1 MKKTFKTLT
10 TLSLLLALLITIKPI
25 TPVPQPEDNEP
36 GITVQGDDDK
46 ENADNIINC
55 Y

>member
-25 TPVPQPEDNEP
+25 VPVPQPEDTES
-36 GITVQGDDDK
+36 GIIVQGIDD
-46 ENADNIINC
+46 EGNEDNEINN

>member
-25 TPVPQPEDNEP
+25 IPVPQPEDNEP
-36 GITVQGDDDK
+36 GITVLGDDDDDL
-46 ENADNIINC
+46 ADCQIEK

>member
-1 MKKTFKTLT
+1 MKKNFKTLT

-25 TPVPQPEDNEP
+25 VPVPQPEDDEP
-36 GITVQGDDDK
+36 GITVQGDDDQ
-46 ENADNIINC
+46 ENASDAIDC

>member
-25 TPVPQPEDNEP
+25 IPVPQPGDNEP
-36 GITVQGDDDK
+36 GITVLGDDDNG
-46 ENADNIINC
+46 NADDSIGC
-55 Y
+55 F